1 MVGPY
6 CYSCLHSCPC
16 WDSLAVAWAAGVAF
30 AFTFAVEVALA
41 AGAAFAVGEAAWLE
55 AVDPLPWLLPWH
67 LS

>member
-1 MVGPY
+1 M
-6 CYSCLHSCPC
+6 
-16 WDSLAVAWAAGVAF
+16 AVAWAAGVAF

-41 AGAAFAVGEAAWLE
+41 AGAAFVVGEATWLE